1 MTLEQE
7 KKTAKFLDS
16 RLDDKSAAE
25 VEKWNLA
32 LLGLTLAHDA
42 DHILQ
47 ARRWHYHI
55 PLQLWVIN
63 LAVYVLPTV
72 TEFLVRNK
80 RASSFSA
87 AAIGSLLTTVAFNK
101 VHFWKPTTDVWGVW
115 NNNYFKINK
124 GVWHEGQFIKGIK
137 WYDWAL
143 LLDLVVLCVP
153 MTTKMLQMR
162 KEHKEQLEK

>member
-16 RLDDKSAAE
+16 RLDDKAAAE

-42 DHILQ
+42 DHIMQ

-72 TEFLVRNK
+72 TEFLVRSK
-80 RASSFSA
+80 RPSAFSA
-87 AAIGSLLTTVAFNK
+87 AAVSCLRGFVIRPVT
-101 VHFWKPTTDVWGVW
+101 
-115 NNNYFKINK
+115 
-124 GVWHEGQFIKGIK
+124 
-137 WYDWAL
+137 
-143 LLDLVVLCVP
+143 
-153 MTTKMLQMR
+153 
-162 KEHKEQLEK
+162 

>member
-16 RLDDKSAAE
+16 RLDDKTAAE

-42 DHILQ
+42 DHIMQ

-101 VHFWKPTTDVWGVW
+101 VHSRASGTRASSSRASSG
-115 NNNYFKINK
+115 
-124 GVWHEGQFIKGIK
+124 
-137 WYDWAL
+137 
-143 LLDLVVLCVP
+143 
-153 MTTKMLQMR
+153 MTGR
-162 KEHKEQLEK
+162 CCWIWSCCASR

>member
-1 MTLEQE
+1 MTLEQQ
-7 KKTAKFLDS
+7 KKQAAFLDS
-16 RLDDKSAAE
+16 RLDDKTAAE

-32 LLGLTLAHDA
+32 LLGMTLAHDA

-47 ARRWHYHI
+47 ARRWKYHI

-80 RASSFSA
+80 RASSFGA
-87 AAIGSLLTTVAFNK
+87 AAVGSLLTTVAFNK

-115 NNNYFKINK
+115 NHNYFKLNK
-124 GVWHEGQFIKGIK
+124 GVWHEGQFIQGIK

-143 LLDLVVLCVP
+143 LLDLVVLCIP
-153 MTTKMLQMR
+153 MTQRMLQMR
-162 KEHKEQLEK
+162 REHKEQLEK